1 MSSFFK
7 VASFLFELM
16 NFPYFEIS
24 PPPKGSEISTG
35 RSLITVNTVL
45 EKIKKVKVK
54 KVSH

>member
-24 PPPKGSEISTG
+24 PPPKGSEIGTG
-35 RSLITVNTVL
+35 RSHYSKHGIGKNQ
-45 EKIKKVKVK
+45 K
-54 KVSH
+54 S